1 MLPSLRSIA
10 SIDIVKGLP
19 EAKLRCA
26 PGEEA
31 AETDDSGL
39 HMPVAAAA
47 SRWPIA
53 LSMKGEG
60 NAYCPGPGDGI
71 EVFIGEN
78 LPNICGDGCC
88 DRG

>member
-1 MLPSLRSIA
+1 MSAQLLSSARSIA

-31 AETDDSGL
+31 TEADDSGL
-39 HMPVAAAA
+39 YMPVAAAA

-60 NAYCPGPGDGI
+60 KAY
-71 EVFIGEN
+71 
-78 LPNICGDGCC
+78 
-88 DRG
+88 